1 MKGPEALDAAAGR
14 VAESL
19 SGRLHDIRVAL
30 DRWDNFV
37 HDPAGGGPETVPG
50 GSDAA
55 APLAREFVLR
65 ALRVGLEPVNF
76 RILER
81 LAAEAT
87 LTIGAVTE
95 LTGLPRVIAV
105 ERANDLAQ
113 VGLASH
119 AIEAGTLR
127 ATAATEG
134 LIGLVQAVAAR
145 VAARSDGR

>member
-37 HDPAGGGPETVPG
+37 HDPAGGGPEIVAG
-50 GSDAA
+50 GSDPAA
-55 APLAREFVLR
+55 LLAREFVLR

-87 LTIGAVTE
+87 LTIGAVIE

-119 AIEAGTLR
+119 AIEAGTL
-127 ATAATEG
+127 G
-134 LIGLVQAVAAR
+134 LVGLVQAVAAR